1 MRCWNL
7 KNQRCLLNLHGRKAA
22 YSADIGWRVVW
33 QHIGMNLSYKEIGA
47 RLQIASSTA
56 HRIFS
61 RFKMSGDVVAKNQPL
76 RPQTRHLDDYY
87 ELLIIGIISENPCT
101 YLREICSII
110 KEATGVMLQCAVL

>member
-1 MRCWNL
+1 M
-7 KNQRCLLNLHGRKAA
+7 LLEFKKSKMSAEPGRKAA

-61 RFKMSGDVVAKNQPL
+61 RFKMSGDVVAKSTSSATNQEL
-76 RPQTRHLDDYY
+76 IDDYH
-87 ELLIIGIISENPCT
+87 ELLIIGIISENLCT